1 MSRSILIV
9 FALAAVLMSAG
20 CGGSHSN
27 SSTTTSERALTNLQ
41 NVDQLKT
48 AFNTASGEPRLIIL
62 VSPT

>member
-1 MSRSILIV
+1 MSRSILV
-9 FALAAVLMSAG
+9 MFALATVLVSAG

-27 SSTTTSERALTNLQ
+27 SSTTGSKRTLTNLQ
-41 NVDQLKT
+41 NIDQLRS